1 VPAGEQVAQHRLT
14 IRHADLKEWMQKR
27 YPDQKPAFLFDDIE
41 RTTHAAINADT
52 FRALQAD
59 RDALK
64 ARIEKATEMYR
75 ELKKERDDV
84 SGERDSLRAIV
95 EKMSAP
101 NERAETTYLNI
112 IGGLLELMLGK
123 TPAGNPQSVYDSQ
136 AAIISAL
143 LAYHSGKS
151 GIAARTLEE
160 KFAASK
166 RSIKS

>member
-1 VPAGEQVAQHRLT
+1 
-14 IRHADLKEWMQKR
+14 M
-27 YPDQKPAFLFDDIE
+27 FDEIE

-64 ARIEKATEMYR
+64 ARIDKATEVFR
-75 ELKKERDDV
+75 ELKQERDAIA
-84 SGERDSLRAIV
+84 GERDSLRAMV
-95 EKMSAP
+95 DKMAAP